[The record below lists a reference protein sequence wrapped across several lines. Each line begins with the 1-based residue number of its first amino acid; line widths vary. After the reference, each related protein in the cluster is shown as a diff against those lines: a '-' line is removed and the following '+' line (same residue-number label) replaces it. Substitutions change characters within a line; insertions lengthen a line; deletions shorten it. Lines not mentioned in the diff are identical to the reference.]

1 MKMKFLIL
9 IVCFLSLNSFKG
21 MSQIQQ
27 KGMLQIEVLDKI
39 TNAPLEYVGFILY
52 NEDSVKVGSAF
63 SDSLGMI
70 TMEKVAFGNY
80 NGKLLLATY
89 NSLFL
94 DSLVISKEQQGYKFG
109 PVYLEPSLTDEEM
122 VQITARKE
130 AYVIGIDKKVYNV
143 EQDLSVK
150 GGTVIDVL
158 NNVPS
163 ITVDQDGNISLRGD
177 ANVTILIDGRPSS
190 FSGSSKSLL
199 DALPANSVER
209 IEIVSNPS
217 AKYDPDGTS
226 GIINIVLKK
235 NKLRGTNV
243 MVSTTLGTSD
253 FYSGTISLSHRNEMV
268 NIYGNYSYNYSLG
281 YRNKFGVMTQFF
293 DDGSVATLDQN
304 RTGTHL
310 RAGHTARVGMD
321 YYLKPNQTLGFS
333 FTGAVGEVNR
343 TGETINKMLDIE
355 DILYRHWY
363 RNSFDPENNQNLELN
378 LNYKLELEKNRGT
391 LTVEATGSQGGED
404 SKGFYNEGEYQ
415 LETTTIEG
423 DPTLQ
428 KLLNAEGNEILTI
441 QSDYVRLFDA
451 KKARF
456 ESGVK
461 AIVRNQDVSTDSY
474 TMDLSTATYQPDTI
488 STFDYNYQEQIYS
501 AYGIFGQ
508 ELGKFKYQGGLRF
521 EQAYQIP
528 YLLSTEEKIVN
539 NYFNIFPSAH
549 LKYMPKESV
558 EWSVSY
564 SKRINRASAR
574 NLNPFSSYS
583 DPYNLRKGN
592 PYLRPEYINSFDLG
606 LAKEFKNLSITGSV
620 FYRKTND
627 VIQRIKIVN
636 PDNTAAV
643 TFSNIAESHS
653 GGLESITTFQI
664 AKRWR
669 NMVSLNGNF
678 IKFVDSSTALNLN
691 NQGVNWS
698 LKYVSS
704 VDFFNKTMRLQVNY
718 SYFAPMYTAIGIVQ
732 RRGGLDVSVDKS
744 FNNGVWNVSAR
755 VSDVFNQQGFEIW
768 LDQPNLEQHTEFK
781 WLTRRVYLTLTYKF
795 GKMELSQKDSS
806 GGGGQGMDF

>member
-1 MKMKFLIL
+1 MKLLIQVLL
-9 IVCFLSLNSFKG
+9 IGVFSFYAFEG
-21 MSQIQQ
+21 VSQIQQ
-27 KGMLQIEVLDKI
+27 KGMLQIEVKDKM
-39 TNAPLEYVGFILY
+39 TNTPLEYVGFILY

-63 SDSLGMI
+63 SDSLGLV
-70 TMEKVAFGNY
+70 TMDKISFGVY
-80 NGKLLLATY
+80 HGKLILSTY
-89 NSLFL
+89 NSYFI
-94 DSLVISKEQQGYKFG
+94 DSIQISKEQSFYKRAPIF
-109 PVYLEPSLTDEEM
+109 LEPSLTEEEM

-143 EQDLSVK
+143 EQDLSVR
-150 GGTVIDVL
+150 GGNVIDVL

-243 MVSTTLGTSD
+243 MASATLGTSD
-253 FYSGTISLSHRNEMV
+253 FYSGTLSLSHRNEKV
-268 NIYGNYSYNYSLG
+268 NIYGNYAYDYSTG
-281 YRNKFGVMTQFF
+281 YRNKFGIMTQFF
-293 DDGSVATLDQN
+293 DDGSAMTLDQS
-304 RTGTHL
+304 RLGTHL
-310 RAGHTARVGMD
+310 RAGHTGRIGLD
-321 YYLKPNQTLGFS
+321 YYMKSNQTLGVA
-333 FTGAVGEVNR
+333 FTGSVRETNR
-343 TGETINKMLDIE
+343 TGQTINQMLDGE
-355 DILYRHWY
+355 NILFRHFY
-363 RNSFDPENNQNLELN
+363 RNSVDPENNQNIELN
-378 LNYKLELEKNRGT
+378 VNYKWELDKEKGT
-391 LTVEATGSQGGED
+391 LTIDATGSQGRED
-404 SKGFYNEGEYQ
+404 AQGYYNQADYILGTTNTEGNP
-415 LETTTIEG
+415 I
-423 DPTLQ
+423 LQ
-428 KLLNAEGNEILTI
+428 KLLNEDKNEIVTI
-441 QSDYVRLFDA
+441 QSDYVRLF
-451 KKARF
+451 KNSKSRF

-461 AIVRNQDVSTDSY
+461 AILRNQDVSTDSY
-474 TMDLSTATYQPDTI
+474 TMDLSTATYISDTI
-488 STFDYNYQEQIYS
+488 STFDYNYKEQIYS

-508 ELGKFKYQGGLRF
+508 EIGKFKYQGGLRF
-521 EQAYQIP
+521 EQAFQIP
-528 YLLSTEEKIVN
+528 FLISTGEKIVN
-539 NYFNIFPSAH
+539 NYLNIFPSAH
-549 LKYMPKESV
+549 LKYMPKESI
-558 EWSVSY
+558 EWSISY
-564 SKRINRASAR
+564 SKRINRASAG
-574 NLNPFSSYS
+574 NLNPFSSYA

-592 PYLRPEYINSFDLG
+592 PYLKPEYINSFDVG
-606 LAKEFKNLSITGSV
+606 IAKEYKNVSFTGSV

-653 GGLESITTFQI
+653 GGIESITTFQLY
-664 AKRWR
+664 KRWR
-669 NMVSLNGNF
+669 NMVSINGNF
-678 IKFVDSSTALNLN
+678 IKYVDSSTALNLN

-698 LKYVSS
+698 VKYVSS
-704 VDFFNKTMRLQVNY
+704 VDFFKKTMRLQVNY
-718 SYFAPMYTAIGIVQ
+718 SYFAPMFTAIGIVQ
-732 RRGGLDVSVDKS
+732 RRGGLDLSVDKS
-744 FNNGVWNVSAR
+744 FKNGMWNVSAR

-781 WLTRRVYLTLTYKF
+781 WLTRRVYLTVTYKF